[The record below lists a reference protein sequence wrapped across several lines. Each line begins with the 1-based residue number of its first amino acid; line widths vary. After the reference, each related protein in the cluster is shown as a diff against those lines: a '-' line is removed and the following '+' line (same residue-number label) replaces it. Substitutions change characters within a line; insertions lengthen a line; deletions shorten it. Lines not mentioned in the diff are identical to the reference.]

1 MIEFYKGDRT
11 AWKLTLQDINTT
23 TKNQKQSFS
32 VCCPV
37 LMSPKNGETAAYS
50 YNPGFFIV
58 LISYKVNFHV
68 IQSPLQK

>member
-32 VCCPV
+32 VCCAV

-50 YNPGFFIV
+50 YNLGFFRYCV
-58 LISYKVNFHV
+58 DFL
-68 IQSPLQK
+68 QS